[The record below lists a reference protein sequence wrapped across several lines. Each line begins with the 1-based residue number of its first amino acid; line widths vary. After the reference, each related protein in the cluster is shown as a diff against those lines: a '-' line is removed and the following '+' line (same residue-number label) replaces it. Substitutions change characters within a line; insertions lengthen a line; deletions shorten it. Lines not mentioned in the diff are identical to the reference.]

1 MQPYRQIIMG
11 NIQFIAAISKSH
23 ATQGVVSYKLLAE
36 AFVAGIK
43 NLDQW
48 KLSMI
53 LPF

>member
-1 MQPYRQIIMG
+1 MG

-23 ATQGVVSYKLLAE
+23 VTQGVVSYKLLAE